1 MCDVSLCVRGRV
13 QAIFV
18 GVPLPGT
25 GAWTGA
31 AMGAMFNLS
40 TRDTILGTI
49 LGIVSAAMIMTAL
62 VLAGAPPSRRAD
74 SALVGQEEWIE
85 GICLVTRQS
94 LPSLAIITQ
103 SMVILVMLVS

>member
-1 MCDVSLCVRGRV
+1 M
-13 QAIFV
+13 FV

-40 TRDTILGTI
+40 TRDTIVGTV

-62 VLAGAPPSRRAD
+62 VLAG
-74 SALVGQEEWIE
+74 
-85 GICLVTRQS
+85 T
-94 LPSLAIITQ
+94 
-103 SMVILVMLVS
+103 

>member
-1 MCDVSLCVRGRV
+1 M
-13 QAIFV
+13 

-40 TRDTILGTI
+40 TRDTIVGTV

-62 VLAGAPPSRRAD
+62 VLAGTACVVKVADRPWVSWQMHVVSLGLPPPPMASDAHMCRKAAAIRMAP
-74 SALVGQEEWIE
+74 
-85 GICLVTRQS
+85 CT
-94 LPSLAIITQ
+94 
-103 SMVILVMLVS
+103 